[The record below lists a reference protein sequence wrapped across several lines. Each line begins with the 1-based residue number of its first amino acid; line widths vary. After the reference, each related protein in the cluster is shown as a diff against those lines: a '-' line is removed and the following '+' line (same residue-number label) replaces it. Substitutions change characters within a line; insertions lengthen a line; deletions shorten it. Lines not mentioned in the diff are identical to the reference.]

1 MGPQILTWFYILS
14 PSCQYFMIVS
24 ALCFS
29 NIGGMFILQCLELC
43 SISEHLIQDSKD
55 TLTIQPAWLDIAT
68 VRKKPEEEL
77 GMHIQS
83 SYNGT
88 HTIGGIKEESPAHQ
102 CGKVEEGDEVIMVR
116 I

>member
-1 MGPQILTWFYILS
+1 M
-14 PSCQYFMIVS
+14 
-24 ALCFS
+24 
-29 NIGGMFILQCLELC
+29 QCLELC
-43 SISEHLIQDSKD
+43 SISERIIKESKD

-88 HTIGGIKEESPAHQ
+88 HTIGGIKEESPVQH
-102 CGKVEEGDEVIMVR
+102 CGKVEEGDEVIMVGIKTKMKPQLYNLLLYQLSFSTELISR
-116 I
+116 CLANFR